1 MSPNESQGAGKS
13 AVCKRDNINDT
24 YRTNKDQLNFRP
36 LLDIWEIRNFSIY
49 DAHYNVPGYDKP
61 FDTSGHMSLQAPANE
76 ILGEFLKDDS
86 ELEGTD
92 YIWEE
97 YGTSK

>member
-1 MSPNESQGAGKS
+1 
-13 AVCKRDNINDT
+13 
-24 YRTNKDQLNFRP
+24 
-36 LLDIWEIRNFSIY
+36 
-49 DAHYNVPGYDKP
+49 
-61 FDTSGHMSLQAPANE
+61 MSLQAPANE